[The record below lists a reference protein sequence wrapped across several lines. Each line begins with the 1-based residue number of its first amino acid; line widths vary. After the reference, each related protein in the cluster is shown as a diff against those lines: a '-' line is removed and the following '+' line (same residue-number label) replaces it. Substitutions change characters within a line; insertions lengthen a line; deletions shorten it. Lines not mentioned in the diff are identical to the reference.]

1 VTGKGVVISAKH
13 HPWRK
18 VFRINPDLTHRFSI
32 FIHLSHIWNDAKI
45 NNSLNDFGINICN
58 HYCCFLL
65 AEYSSSI
72 VHYGLGW
79 RVTGKGVVISAKD
92 HPWGKVF
99 RIHPDLTHRFSIFI
113 HLSHIWND
121 AKINNSLNDFGI
133 NICNHYCCFLLA
145 EYSSSIVNFCCIKTK
160 YKLISLHISIYI
172 CTGWPAGPT
181 FPTFPYFLI
190 QSPTFPYFLKN
201 SPTIPTFWGVML
213 SN

>member
-1 VTGKGVVISAKH
+1 MINSLFYLLSFLFQKQLWSARNAPQSRSNSFAENGFGWRVTGKGVVRSAKDH
-13 HPWRK
+13 LWRK
-18 VFRINPDLTHRFSI
+18 VFRINPDLTHTFST

-99 RIHPDLTHRFSIFI
+99 RIHPDL
-113 HLSHIWND
+113 
-121 AKINNSLNDFGI
+121 
-133 NICNHYCCFLLA
+133 
-145 EYSSSIVNFCCIKTK
+145 
-160 YKLISLHISIYI
+160 LILTYE
-172 CTGWPAGPT
+172 
-181 FPTFPYFLI
+181 
-190 QSPTFPYFLKN
+190 N
-201 SPTIPTFWGVML
+201 SPTIHTFKQQNPYF
-213 SN
+213 SRTF

>member
-1 VTGKGVVISAKH
+1 MTGKGVVISAKH

-72 VHYGLGW
+72 V
-79 RVTGKGVVISAKD
+79 
-92 HPWGKVF
+92 
-99 RIHPDLTHRFSIFI
+99 
-113 HLSHIWND
+113 
-121 AKINNSLNDFGI
+121 
-133 NICNHYCCFLLA
+133 
-145 EYSSSIVNFCCIKTK
+145 NFCCLKTK

-201 SPTIPTFWGVML
+201 SPIIPTFLGCHVVKLMKAHLKHVFLHWFSTYNVIFVDKKPL
-213 SN
+213 ATSNNVYFCTF